1 MTSNE
6 PHGIGALNVIP
17 GIDGGEF
24 RPPRIEWPASRAGS
38 AGTSDEILTVPA
50 AEDLRAPSGL
60 PHRSALAAQGPKST
74 NEVISVAALSPE
86 QQEQQSARWPSRL

>member
-24 RPPRIEWPASRAGS
+24 RPPRIDWPASRAGS
-38 AGTSDEILTVPA
+38 AGTSGEILTVPA

-60 PHRSALAAQGPKST
+60 PSERTRGPGPQEYERGYLRRSA
-74 NEVISVAALSPE
+74 
-86 QQEQQSARWPSRL
+86 QS